1 MQEGEGLKVCVSSTT
16 DSLEGQV
23 DPRFGRCNYLLIVDT
38 QTMQYESIPN
48 MACGSTGGAGIQ
60 AAQTMVDKGV
70 KAVVTGNVGPNA
82 FRALS
87 AAGIEIITGAFGT
100 VKETIEKFKN
110 GELSQTKS
118 PTVEEH
124 FGTRRQ

>member
-1 MQEGEGLKVCVSSTT
+1 LKVCVSSTAN
-16 DSLEGQV
+16 SLEGQV
-23 DPRFGRCNYLLIVDT
+23 DPRFGRCNYLLIIDT

-70 KAVVTGNVGPNA
+70 KVVVTGNVGPNA

-87 AAGIEIITGAFGT
+87 TASIEIITGALGT
-100 VKETIEKFKN
+100 VRDVVEKFKN
-110 GELSQTKS
+110 GELSRTKS

-124 FGTRRQ
+124 FGTRKG

>member
-1 MQEGEGLKVCVSSTT
+1 MKVCVSSTANN
-16 DSLEGQV
+16 LEAQV
-23 DPRFGRCNYLLIVDT
+23 DPRFGRCNYLLIIDP
-38 QTMQYESIPN
+38 QTMQFESIAN

-60 AAQTMVDKGV
+60 AAQTIADMGV
-70 KAVVTGNVGPNA
+70 KVVITGNVGPNA

-100 VKETIEKFKN
+100 VREVVEKFN
-110 GELSQTKS
+110 RGELSRTKS
-118 PTVEEH
+118 PTVGEH